1 MSGPVMNAIG
11 GGDDGALEAMTAE
24 ASS

>member
-1 MSGPVMNAIG
+1 MSGPVMDAIG
-11 GGDDGALEAMTAE
+11 GGDDGALKAMTAE